1 MTVVK
6 AQLGKRAPILRQ
18 NSIHCETIHKYEAMI
33 VVKAQLGKRAS
44 ILRQNPSISVG
55 AYLGTSV

>member
-18 NSIHCETIHKYEAMI
+18 NSIHCETIHKYQAVI
-33 VVKAQLGKRAS
+33 VVKAQLGKRAP
-44 ILRQNPSISVG
+44 ILRHNISISAG
-55 AYLGTSV
+55 A

>member
-33 VVKAQLGKRAS
+33 VVKAQLGKRAP
-44 ILRQNPSISVG
+44 ILRHNISISAG
-55 AYLGTSV
+55 A

>member
-1 MTVVK
+1 
-6 AQLGKRAPILRQ
+6 
-18 NSIHCETIHKYEAMI
+18 MI

-55 AYLGTSV
+55 ACVKAQLGKRASILRQNPSISVGAYLGMSV